1 MNISYFDDVRVT
13 DKKVSNLLKTLRAY
27 REEIDSYVEE
37 GRQDVPEYSLYHAK
51 DASLHLTLARLEK
64 KYKKIKHLILVGIGG
79 SSLGLEAVHAV
90 LDRGQVGLS
99 VLDTVSVERLH
110 GVMAA
115 VKKYKK
121 VGDIAVCVISK
132 SGHTTE
138 TLVNASALL
147 DHLRARFG
155 EAVYAQL
162 ICVGDSGTPLMKF
175 ASRVKAETVIMP
187 GSIGG
192 RYSVATAVGLVPMAL
207 LRLDVD
213 EFMDGYLDALSSTHE
228 SVVAES
234 AARLALYEQL
244 GYAHYCFFAFETRLL
259 RLGQWYRQLFA
270 ESLGKAKTE
279 TGAEVKRVMVPTI
292 ATPVELHSIGQLYLS
307 GVSPVYTDFVT
318 FDDET
323 LDVMLPK
330 RNPIAP
336 NLAGYSLQEVATA
349 LYGGVIGAYQE
360 QKLPYR
366 ATIFEDNLA
375 YSLGLFMAM
384 RLREVMYA
392 AKLLGRN
399 AFDQPNVELYKTKT
413 ADILFNRGT

>member
-13 DKKVSNLLKTLRAY
+13 NKKIAVALKTLQVY
-27 REEIDSYVEE
+27 RETINDYVER
-37 GRQDVPEYSLYHAK
+37 GVLTVPECSLYYLK
-51 DASLHLTLARLEK
+51 DSSLHITLARLEK

-90 LDRGQVGLS
+90 LNRGQVELS

-110 GVMAA
+110 EVMTA
-115 VKKYKK
+115 VKKYKRAS
-121 VGDIAVCVISK
+121 DIAICVISK

-155 EAVYAQL
+155 DAIYTQL
-162 ICVGDSGTPLMKF
+162 ICIGDSGTPLMKF
-175 ASRVKAETVIMP
+175 ANRVKAEIVTMP

-207 LRLDVD
+207 LRHDVD

-234 AARLALYEQL
+234 AARLACYENL
-244 GYAHYCFFAFETRLL
+244 GYNHYSFFAFETRLL

-279 TGAEVKRVMVPTI
+279 AGVGVKRVMVPTI

-307 GVSPVYTDFVT
+307 GVAPVYTDFVT

-349 LYGGVIGAYQE
+349 LYEIG
-360 QKLPYR
+360 R
-366 ATIFEDNLA
+366 A
-375 YSLGLFMAM
+375 SC
-384 RLREVMYA
+384 RERV
-392 AKLLGRN
+392 
-399 AFDQPNVELYKTKT
+399 
-413 ADILFNRGT
+413 